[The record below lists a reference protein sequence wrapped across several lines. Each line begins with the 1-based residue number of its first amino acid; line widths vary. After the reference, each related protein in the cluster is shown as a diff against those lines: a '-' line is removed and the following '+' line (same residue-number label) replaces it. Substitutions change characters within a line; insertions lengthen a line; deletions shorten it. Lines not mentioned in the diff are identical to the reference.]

1 MGEVAAAQVVVSDRL
16 KHFVGRIAPDLT
28 KQEADRN
35 RLPVLLVVQCYLAL
49 MVMDLGR
56 TSSALGRV
64 MGRMPFSNSA
74 LALSAITSVDRE
86 IVRSNEPNAAREDGM
101 PSPPLLPFPW
111 SRL

>member
-1 MGEVAAAQVVVSDRL
+1 MGEVVAAQVVVSDRL
-16 KHFVGRIAPDLT
+16 KHLIGCVTPDLT
-28 KQEADRN
+28 KQGADQN
-35 RLPVLLVVQCYLAL
+35 RFPVLLVFQCYLAL

-74 LALSAITSVDRE
+74 LALSAVTSVGRE
-86 IVRSNEPNAAREDGM
+86 LCVQTNPNAARADGT
-101 PSPPLLPFPW
+101 PSPSLLPFPW